1 MIIIG
6 SESEEDAQLAASKIA
21 KEIKKLT
28 NKKIRLEGFKVTN
41 IVANA
46 DLGQKINI
54 GKLSEEDE
62 LTRKDDS
69 FPGAVYHMNQP
80 VKAVLIFSSGK
91 VVFTGAQKRG
101 QINEAFNLLIE
112 KMKPYYKNEGN

>member
-1 MIIIG
+1 M
-6 SESEEDAQLAASKIA
+6 
-21 KEIKKLT
+21 
-28 NKKIRLEGFKVTN
+28 TN

-46 DLGQKINI
+46 DLGHKINI

-69 FPGAVYHMNQP
+69 FPGAVYHMDKP

-91 VVFTGAQKRG
+91 VVFTGAQKRT
-101 QINEAFNLLIE
+101 QINEAFQELIE
-112 KMKPYYKNEGN
+112 KMKPYYKQEDN